1 MRIAIVVTLLLLV
14 SLPLAAQAPAANEL
28 EQARQILE
36 QARQAG
42 ADALAVSL
50 YDDAANRIRFAQDNW
65 LAADARLH
73 EQSRMRAREATFE
86 ASAAQSKARWLS
98 TNAAIHVLQTD
109 IRGFGGTSDLALP
122 EEIPSVDYH
131 RGPSTKGRIAAAEA
145 ALDQARQA
153 GAMSQSSGELETAQ
167 QYIESARKV
176 SRNGAVDNDIA
187 DHLAFTS
194 EMMSRRAYYDAR
206 FRAASSNLPDVRLQR
221 TRLAQAA
228 SERAAAREREQRE
241 ASERATLELQQRLAA
256 EQQNRAAQAAE
267 LDRLRAQVDEQ
278 RRARLSRIE
287 ADRQARTEAEQ
298 RLEALN
304 RAYVTAILTASPAD
318 VDAARRQIEDQQ
330 LALRAIRAREDYTRA
345 QMEAEINRSRA
356 DLQSANAAG
365 SLTAEVLSQRQAD
378 LLARQAEFESMR
390 RELEADAA
398 QRAALDQ
405 QQATAIADAQRH
417 RQDQETAAAEL
428 RRQTEAAQRQAQEA
442 QAAAQAA
449 LEQAQAAQ
457 QQAQTAHQEAQS
469 AQQEA
474 EAARHQQAESARQ
487 AEAARHEQAEA
498 TRQAEAARQQ
508 TAEASQQAAAAQS
521 ELERT
526 KRELA
531 ESNAEAHRLRLEQSL
546 ARFAAT
552 HTDPARGII
561 VTLPSIMFDT
571 GKATLKAGTKKVL
584 KNIAGQLKSEP
595 ALVMTVEGHT
605 DNVGSAAKNLKLSDQ
620 RAHAVREYLVTAGIA
635 GDHLT
640 AIGRGEADPVASN
653 KTASGRQQNRRVE
666 LIIAQ

>member
-1 MRIAIVVTLLLLV
+1 MRTAIVVSLLLLV
-14 SLPLAAQAPAANEL
+14 SLPLAAQAPGANEL
-28 EQARQILE
+28 EQARQMYE

-42 ADALAVSL
+42 ADALATSL
-50 YDDAANRIRFAQDNW
+50 YDDAASRIRFAQDNW
-65 LAADARLH
+65 LAKDARLH

-86 ASAAQSKARWLS
+86 AGAALSKARWLS
-98 TNAAIHVLQTD
+98 TNAAIRTLQTD
-109 IRGFGGTSDLALP
+109 IRGFGGTSDLALA
-122 EEIPSVDYH
+122 EEVPAVDYH
-131 RGPSTKGRIAAAEA
+131 RGTATRGRIAAAQA

-206 FRAASSNLPDVRLQR
+206 FRGASNMLPDVRLQR

-228 SERAAAREREQRE
+228 SERAAALEREQRE

-267 LDRLRAQVDEQ
+267 LDRLRAQIDEG
-278 RRARLSRIE
+278 RRARLARIE
-287 ADRQARTEAEQ
+287 ADRQARVAAEQ
-298 RLEALN
+298 KLADLDRV
-304 RAYVTAILTASPAD
+304 YITAILTASPAD
-318 VDAARRQIEDQQ
+318 VDAVRRQIEDQQ

-345 QMEAEINRSRA
+345 QMDAEITRSRT
-356 DLQSANAAG
+356 DLQSANTAG

-378 LLARQAEFESMR
+378 LLARQAEYESMR

-398 QRAALDQ
+398 QRAAIDQ
-405 QQATAIADAQRH
+405 QEAAAIADAQRR
-417 RQDQETAAAEL
+417 RQDQEAAAAEL

-442 QAAAQAA
+442 EAA
-449 LEQAQAAQ
+449 AQAAQ
-457 QQAQTAHQEAQS
+457 QQAQEAQQQAQTAQQQAQS

-474 EAARHQQAESARQ
+474 ESAKQQQAEARQQ

-498 TRQAEAARQQ
+498 LRQAEAARQQ
-508 TAEASQQAAAAQS
+508 TAEASQQAAVAQS
-521 ELERT
+521 ELEKT

-531 ESNAEAHRLRLEQSL
+531 ESTAEAHRLRLQQSL
-546 ARFAAT
+546 AQFAAT
-552 HTDPARGII
+552 HNDPARGII

-571 GKATLKAGTKKVL
+571 GKATLKAGAKKVL
-584 KNIAGQLKSEP
+584 KNIAGQLKGEST
-595 ALVMTVEGHT
+595 LVVTVEGHT
-605 DNVGSAAKNLKLSDQ
+605 DNVGPAAKNLKLSEQ
-620 RAHAVREYLVTAGIA
+620 RAHAVREYLVTTGIA
-635 GDHLT
+635 PDHLT
-640 AIGRGEADPVASN
+640 SVGRGEADPVASN
-653 KTASGRQQNRRVE
+653 KTANGRQQNRRVE